1 MAKGVNEFLND
12 NSEVVLELKAQL
24 LEKDRVLENY
34 KKGHGQL
41 EIFFNSVL
49 ASINSIE
56 PLPIIYK
63 SDPQKGK
70 ASVEAVI
77 QITDPHMGSVQE
89 PNEIEGFNEYNPK
102 ICRSR
107 QIDFVERFCKYID
120 RQRLSQNIDTLS
132 VLDTGDNISG
142 DIHVNLQVTNA
153 FPVTVQVV
161 EAAKVKAEQLTILCQ
176 NFKKVVVHFIG
187 ADNHGRLTHKP
198 QSREEGYNNLNYLVG
213 ILTEAYTEKLT
224 NLEFNI
230 YPMHEKVVTCLNRN
244 YLISHG
250 HGIRAWMGIPW
261 YSVERRSSKE
271 AQARMQLIMDQKLK
285 MADVG
290 FHKMIAGHFHT
301 DIDTDLYAFG
311 PSVQGTDAYDH
322 QSGRY
327 SKPGQVGWLVHEKY
341 AEFGRVNFKL

>member
-1 MAKGVNEFLND
+1 MAKQINEFLND
-12 NSEVVLELKAQL
+12 NSEAVLELKAQL
-24 LEKDRVLENY
+24 LEQQRVLENY

-41 EIFFNSVL
+41 EIFFNAVL
-49 ASINSIE
+49 ASINSVE

-63 SDPQKGK
+63 SDPKKGK
-70 ASVEAVI
+70 AAVEAVM
-77 QITDPHMGSVQE
+77 QFSDSHMGSVQRAD
-89 PNEIEGFNEYNPK
+89 EIEGFNEYNPD
-102 ICRSR
+102 ICRAR
-107 QIDFVERFCKYID
+107 QIDFAERFCKYID

-132 VLDTGDNISG
+132 ILDTGDNISG
-142 DIHVNLQVTNA
+142 DIHQELQVTNA

-176 NFKKVVVHFIG
+176 NFEKVVVHFIG
-187 ADNHGRLTHKP
+187 ADNHGRLTRKP
-198 QSREEGYNNLNYLVG
+198 QAKEEGYNNLNYLVG
-213 ILTEAYTEKLT
+213 ILAQAYTKKLS
-224 NLEFNI
+224 NLEFNV

-244 YLISHG
+244 YLMAHG

-285 MADVG
+285 MAEVG

-322 QSGRY
+322 QAGRY
-327 SKPGQVGWLVHEKY
+327 SKPGQVGWLIHEKY
-341 AEFGRVNFKL
+341 AEFGRVNFKF